1 MSCSVRFF
9 AIGVVLVTASLIDP
23 SYALA
28 QAAPLTDEL
37 LQAFQFRLVGPAVA
51 GGRIHDV
58 EALPNDPA
66 TILVA
71 SASGGIWKST
81 NNGTTWTPI
90 FDGQPVST
98 FGDLAIAPS
107 NPDIIWAGT
116 GEQQNRQS
124 TSWGYGVYRSTD
136 GGETWTHLGLEETR
150 HIGRVV
156 VHPTNPDVAYVAAL
170 GNLWKASPDRGV
182 FKTDDGGQSWSK
194 MLFID
199 TLTGVVD
206 LVMDPSDPNT
216 LFAAAYQRL
225 RRAWGFNGGG
235 PGSGIYK
242 TSNGGQTWREL
253 TNGVPEGDKGRIG
266 LAIGVTNPRVLSA
279 LIQHADSGG
288 TYRSVDAGETWE
300 RVNALN
306 QRPMYYSHIVIDPTN
321 ENRVYELGTSFYK
334 SEDGGRTFERMPTRP
349 TYDVGVHSDF
359 HSMWIDPADPEHFLL
374 AGDGG
379 LYETWDLGL
388 TYRKI
393 ANIPIGQF
401 YAIGVDWREPYFVY
415 GGMQDNHS
423 WMGPSATRHWIGIIN
438 DDWRQIGFGD
448 GMYWQ
453 PDPTS
458 HRYVYGNAQNGDYTR
473 LDAETLDAETGDL
486 LDIRPRRM
494 DGEPPYRWDWVSPSL
509 ISQHDPAVVYV
520 GGNRLFISGDRGL
533 TWERTKD
540 LTRQVDRDT
549 LTLMGVK
556 GADIQLSRN
565 DGTSSYGEIVTI
577 AESPAD
583 PNVLWVGRQRIR
595 TCCGWAPMTATC
607 RSHRI
612 GERPGR
618 RSRGTSQGFRQVP
631 T

>member
-266 LAIGVTNPRVLSA
+266 LAISVTNPRVLSA
-279 LIQHADSGG
+279 LVQHADSGG

-321 ENRVYELGTSFYK
+321 ENRVYELGTSF
-334 SEDGGRTFERMPTRP
+334 
-349 TYDVGVHSDF
+349 H
-359 HSMWIDPADPEHFLL
+359 
-374 AGDGG
+374 
-379 LYETWDLGL
+379 
-388 TYRKI
+388 
-393 ANIPIGQF
+393 
-401 YAIGVDWREPYFVY
+401 
-415 GGMQDNHS
+415 
-423 WMGPSATRHWIGIIN
+423 
-438 DDWRQIGFGD
+438 
-448 GMYWQ
+448 
-453 PDPTS
+453 
-458 HRYVYGNAQNGDYTR
+458 
-473 LDAETLDAETGDL
+473 
-486 LDIRPRRM
+486 
-494 DGEPPYRWDWVSPSL
+494 PPHV
-509 ISQHDPAVVYV
+509 
-520 GGNRLFISGDRGL
+520 
-533 TWERTKD
+533 
-540 LTRQVDRDT
+540 
-549 LTLMGVK
+549 
-556 GADIQLSRN
+556 
-565 DGTSSYGEIVTI
+565 
-577 AESPAD
+577 
-583 PNVLWVGRQRIR
+583 
-595 TCCGWAPMTATC
+595 
-607 RSHRI
+607 
-612 GERPGR
+612 
-618 RSRGTSQGFRQVP
+618 
-631 T
+631 